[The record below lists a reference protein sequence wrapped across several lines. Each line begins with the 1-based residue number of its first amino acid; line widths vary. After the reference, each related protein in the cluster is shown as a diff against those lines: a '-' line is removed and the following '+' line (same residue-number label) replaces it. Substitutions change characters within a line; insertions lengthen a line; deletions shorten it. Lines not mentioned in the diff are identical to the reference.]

1 MERKFHSLHREYGI
15 VTCSFF
21 LYITSVKIVT
31 KQVAIIL
38 KMFVIV
44 SSSVCEAPDMMY
56 ALLMIPK
63 VKAQANNKI

>member
-1 MERKFHSLHREYGI
+1 M
-15 VTCSFF
+15 CSSD
-21 LYITSVKIVT
+21 LRNH